1 MTRAKATAF
10 LPPKNKHVKMKYYI
24 IAGEA
29 SGDLH
34 GSNLMKALYKE
45 DVTADIR
52 FWGGDLMQ
60 EVGGTL
66 VKHYRELAF
75 MGFVEVVMNLKT
87 ILNNIK
93 ICKADIEKFNP
104 DVIIFIDYPGF
115 NMRIAKWAKRK
126 GIKTHYYIAPQIWAW
141 KENRIKAVKR
151 DFDKLFVIL
160 PFEKDFF
167 EVKHHF
173 PVEFVGHP
181 LIDAIHNRIK
191 TDEATFRKENNL
203 NEKPIIAILP
213 GSRKQEISKMLSV
226 MLSIVSDFPEYQFVI
241 AGAPS
246 QEYHF
251 YTPFLT
257 NENVKFISN
266 KTYDLLSIATSAL
279 VTSGTATL
287 ETALF
292 KVPEVVC
299 YKGSW
304 ASYQIAKRIITL
316 KYISLVNLIM
326 DEVVVT
332 ELIQDKFNPKNLKQE
347 LSKLLEENHRKVLLK
362 KYDDLESKLGGV
374 GASEKTAKIIVKVLK
389 NLA

>member
-1 MTRAKATAF
+1 
-10 LPPKNKHVKMKYYI
+10 MKYYI

-45 DVTADIR
+45 DESAEIR

-60 EVGGTL
+60 SVGGTL
-66 VKHYRELAF
+66 VKHYKELAF
-75 MGFVEVVMNLKT
+75 MGFTEVVMNLKT

-93 ICKADIEKFNP
+93 FCKADIEKFNP

-115 NMRIAKWAKRK
+115 NMRIAKWAKER

-173 PVEFVGHP
+173 KVDFVGHP
-181 LIDAIHNRIK
+181 LIDAIHNRVK
-191 TDEATFRKENNL
+191 TDEVTFRKDNNL
-203 NEKPIIAILP
+203 DDKPIIAILP

-226 MLSIVSDFPEYQFVI
+226 MLSIVNDFSDYQFVI

-246 QEYHF
+246 QDYHF
-251 YTPFLT
+251 YEQFLT
-257 NENVKFISN
+257 NKNVKFISN
-266 KTYDLLSIATSAL
+266 KTYDLLSVAKAAL

-299 YKGSW
+299 YKGGFI
-304 ASYQIAKRIITL
+304 SYQIAKRIITL

-326 DEVVVT
+326 DEEVVT
-332 ELIQDKFNPKNLKQE
+332 ELIQDKFNTKNLKKE
-347 LSKLLEENHRKVLLK
+347 LSKLLNEEHRKSLLE
-362 KYDDLESKLGGV
+362 KYNQLETKLGGI
-374 GASEKTAKIIVKVLK
+374 GASEKTAKFIINDLK
-389 NLA
+389 